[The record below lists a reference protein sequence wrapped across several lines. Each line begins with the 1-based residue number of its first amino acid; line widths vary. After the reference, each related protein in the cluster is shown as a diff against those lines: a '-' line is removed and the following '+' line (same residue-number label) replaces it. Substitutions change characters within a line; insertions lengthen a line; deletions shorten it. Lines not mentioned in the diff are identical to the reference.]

1 MRIRQAEQKPY
12 ISIFIITM
20 KVQHTMLLAQNYI
33 ETLVII
39 IMTEINHIFTNLPH
53 IILEV
58 NLLYSDMF
66 IAYNVKATA
75 YNV

>member
-1 MRIRQAEQKPY
+1 
-12 ISIFIITM
+12 M
-20 KVQHTMLLAQNYI
+20 KVQHIMLLAQNYI

-39 IMTEINHIFTNLPH
+39 IMTEVNHILTNLPH

-66 IAYNVKATA
+66 IAYNV
-75 YNV
+75 